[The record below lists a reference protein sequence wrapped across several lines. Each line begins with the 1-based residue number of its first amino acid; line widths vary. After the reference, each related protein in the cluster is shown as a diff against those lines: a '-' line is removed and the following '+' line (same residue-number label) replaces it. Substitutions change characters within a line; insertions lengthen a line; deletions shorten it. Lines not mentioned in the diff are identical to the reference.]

1 MIIIMLG
8 APASGKGSVAEILSK
23 EFNIPAISSGDIFRK
38 NIQEKTELGIE
49 AQKYMKD
56 GKLVPDDITVSM
68 IKERLKEDDTK
79 NGMILDGFP
88 RTNAQ
93 AKALDEML
101 AKDGKKIDI
110 VVNLETPEAEILER
124 ISNRRICTN
133 SDCKAVYNLVLAPS
147 KVPGICDKCGSK
159 LYQREDDKVE
169 SAKNRLE
176 VYKKETAPVAKYYA
190 KTGALFSTV
199 LSQSVNRMK
208 DEVAKDVIEYLR
220 EEK

>member
-38 NIQEKTELGIE
+38 NIQEKTELGLE

-68 IKERLKEDDTK
+68 IKERLKEEDTK

-101 AKDGKKIDI
+101 AEDGKKIDI

-208 DEVAKDVIEYLR
+208 EEVAKDVIEYLR